1 MRFNMTKIEI
11 IIKNCNKCQRCVK
24 TCPFGYISFI
34 NESLVIDENCTYCS
48 ACVSVCKKKA
58 ILITRKEEKKDFSG
72 YRGVLVFGEQ
82 REGKVADVVYEL
94 VGKGRELADKVKED
108 LYCVLV
114 GNGMEDSA
122 YELITYGVDKLY
134 LFNDTSLAKFKE
146 DTYTTLI
153 TDLVEEIKPSI
164 FLIGATAIGRSLA
177 PRIAV
182 RLKTGLT
189 ADCTELDIDA
199 EKKLLVQ
206 TRPAFGGNVMATIIC
221 PNHRPQMA
229 TVRYKVMR
237 KAEKKPNPEGEIVRK
252 NVNQTKIRDRTKIVD
267 FFRNNDG
274 ANITGAEIIVAG
286 GKGLGQSDGFT
297 LMKELADALGGSVGA
312 SRAAVDEGWIPYA
325 NQVGLSGKTVRPKL
339 YIACG
344 ISGAVQHLAGM
355 QTSDVIVAIN
365 KDPEAPIFNVSEFGI
380 VGDIYKVVPE
390 LIMELK
396 KKTSAKNTRG
406 I

>member
-1 MRFNMTKIEI
+1 MTKIEI
-11 IIKNCNKCQRCVK
+11 IIENCNKCQRCVK
-24 TCPFGYISFI
+24 TCPFGYISFT

-48 ACVSVCKKKA
+48 ACVGVCKNKA
-58 ILITRKEEKKDFSG
+58 ILITRKEKKDFSRH
-72 YRGVLVFGEQ
+72 RGVLVFGEQ

-94 VGKGRELADKVKED
+94 IGKGRELADKVKED

-114 GNGMEDSA
+114 GNEVEDSA
-122 YELITYGVDKLY
+122 YELITYGVDKVY

-146 DTYTTLI
+146 DTYTALI

-229 TVRYKVMR
+229 TVRYKVMS
-237 KAEKKPNPEGEIVRK
+237 KAEKKPNPEGEIIRK
-252 NVNQTKIRDRTKIVD
+252 YVDQTIIRDRTKIMD
-267 FFRNNDG
+267 FFKNNDG
-274 ANITGAEIIVAG
+274 ANITGAKIIVAG
-286 GKGLGQSDGFT
+286 GKGLGRSDGFT
-297 LMKELADALGGSVGA
+297 LMKELAEALGGSVGA

-325 NQVGLSGKTVRPKL
+325 NQVGLSGRTVRPKL

-365 KDPEAPIFNVSEFGI
+365 KDPEAPIFSVTDFGI
-380 VGDIYKVVPE
+380 VGDVYQVVPE

-396 KKTSAKNTRG
+396 KKASTENT
-406 I
+406 